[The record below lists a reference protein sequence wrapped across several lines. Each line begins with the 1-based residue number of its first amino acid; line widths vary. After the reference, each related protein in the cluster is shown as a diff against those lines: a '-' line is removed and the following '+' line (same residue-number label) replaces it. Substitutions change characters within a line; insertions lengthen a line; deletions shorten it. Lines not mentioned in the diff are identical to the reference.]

1 GVGCMRA
8 RGQLLLRSPGTYPRL
23 AANELPRVPVERA
36 ILSLNFQKCFGIRD
50 GRHDLQPVTHDAIVL
65 QQSSNLTA
73 VIARHPLRIETIES
87 GAVIFPLPQDRV
99 PTQAGLRAL
108 EDQELEQLSVVVLR
122 DAPFFIVIAD
132 RELIASPFAA
142 DADLIFL
149 LHSALRIFLA
159 CTDPVQRNS
168 KVTNFACCF
177 PTLVS
182 MCV

>member
-1 GVGCMRA
+1 M
-8 RGQLLLRSPGTYPRL
+8 YPRV
-23 AANELPRVPVERA
+23 AADKLPGVPVERA
-36 ILSLNFQKCFGIRD
+36 ILILNFQKCFGIRD

-122 DAPFFIVIAD
+122 DAPFCIVIAD
-132 RELIASPFAA
+132 RAVSARPFAA
-142 DADLIFL
+142 DADLIFPI
-149 LHSALRIFLA
+149 HPSLRIFTA
-159 CTDPVQRNS
+159 YTD
-168 KVTNFACCF
+168 T
-177 PTLVS
+177 
-182 MCV
+182 